1 MGMNLRG
8 HMDLRRYNPSRD
20 LAYSF
25 QKIAQIAM
33 DGLAEDQWHPLFA
46 AYLRQNGVT
55 EEHLGL
61 VAQSLAK
68 YMALCVQRKDL
79 TNPRDL
85 LQEAGFFDLPEPAQA
100 AVMIQIGRVVTGMF
114 MSCIRDVDVGSEE
127 EEPPL
132 HDKELAARA
141 TRARELIAAR
151 ARWYAVYRRVRDF
164 VRGLRRAFTKS

>member
-8 HMDLRRYNPSRD
+8 HMDLRRYNPARD
-20 LAYSF
+20 LAYNF

-55 EEHLGL
+55 EEHVGL
-61 VAQSLAK
+61 AAQALAR
-68 YMALCVQRKDL
+68 YMALCVSRKDL
-79 TNPRDL
+79 ANPRDL

-114 MSCIRDVDVGSEE
+114 MSCIRDVDVGA

-132 HDKELAARA
+132 QDKELAARA
-141 TRARELIAAR
+141 TRARELLAAR
-151 ARWYAVYRRVRDF
+151 AAWWRFYRRVRDF
-164 VRGLRRAFTKS
+164 VRGLRRAFSKS